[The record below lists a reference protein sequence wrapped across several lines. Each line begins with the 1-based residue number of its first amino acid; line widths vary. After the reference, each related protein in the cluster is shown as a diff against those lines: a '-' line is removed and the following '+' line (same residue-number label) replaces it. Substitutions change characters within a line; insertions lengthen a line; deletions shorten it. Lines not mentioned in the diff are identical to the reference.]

1 MGEQANEWMMDERMN
16 DIGEAANNLSLSVL
30 SVSVS
35 AGDQDVWRR
44 VSLQRAFTQAL
55 PGCGD
60 P

>member
-1 MGEQANEWMMDERMN
+1 MCEPMSCQGVGEQANEWMMDERMN

-44 VSLQRAFTQAL
+44 VS
-55 PGCGD
+55 
-60 P
+60 